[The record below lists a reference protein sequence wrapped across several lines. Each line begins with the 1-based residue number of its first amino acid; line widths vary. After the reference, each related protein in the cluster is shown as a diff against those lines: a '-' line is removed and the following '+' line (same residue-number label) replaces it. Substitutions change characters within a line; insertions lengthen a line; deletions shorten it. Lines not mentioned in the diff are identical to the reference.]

1 MKTEIARSLLMLTLS
16 LLLMS
21 CGSGTSNLTGV
32 GTGGTGITMGTV
44 TGFGSILIDG
54 DLYSS
59 ATGEYLEGDDDDAA
73 SLVSA
78 LSVDLGEQ
86 LEILLDDQ
94 GNPTSVLI
102 EPALIGTVSRVD
114 ATAGTLV
121 VNGIEVRV
129 NTNWLLGP
137 VTYYAGLTGLADVT
151 AGTSRVEIHGIYGV
165 DAGGAYIQATRIKSL
180 LDTSTVTRITGIVS
194 DLGGGAFKIGDM
206 TVAYANASIFPEGVG
221 LSAGQ
226 LVNVWS
232 AELPS
237 GNNLTAHVIRVRTV
251 QGVTGTAAVAGLVY
265 GLNGSRF
272 TLSGI
277 AVDASGV
284 SGLSLTNGQYV
295 VAIGTPSAAT
305 GELVASSIRTT
316 PGQNSEVELKGTI
329 TAYDSS
335 SRTLVVRG
343 VPLSYDNNTQIEGVL
358 AVGAYVEVH
367 GEITGSV
374 VLATEIKIE
383 DTPPEG
389 GTVEYYGTVSEV
401 AGSSFTLLTSGGGAY
416 PATLA
421 DNVGYENGTAAN
433 LVNGVSV
440 EVQATQTASG
450 LLVYAIEF
458 E

>member
-1 MKTEIARSLLMLTLS
+1 MLTLTLS
-16 LLLMS
+16 MLLIS
-21 CGSGTSNLTGV
+21 CGGGTTDLSGV
-32 GTGGTGITMGTV
+32 GTGGTGITSGTV

-54 DLYSS
+54 DLYGS
-59 ATGEYLEGDDDDAA
+59 ATGEYLEGDDDDEA

-86 LEILLDDQ
+86 LQIQLDEQ

-102 EPALIGTVSRVD
+102 EPALIGTVSTVD
-114 ATAGTLV
+114 AAGGTLV
-121 VNGIEVRV
+121 VNGVEVRV

-137 VTYYAGLTGLADVT
+137 VTYYAGLTGLADVV
-151 AGTSRVEIHGIYGV
+151 AGTSRLEIHGIYGV
-165 DAGGAYIQATRIKSL
+165 DGGGGYIQATRIRKL

-206 TVAYANASIFPEGVG
+206 TVAYASASVLPQGVG

-232 AELPS
+232 PDLPS
-237 GNNLTAHVIRVRTV
+237 GNNLTADVIRIRTL
-251 QGVTGTAAVAGLVY
+251 QAVTGTGVIAGLVY
-265 GLNGSRF
+265 GLDGSRF
-272 TLSGI
+272 SLSGI
-277 AVDASGV
+277 DVDAGGL
-284 SGLSLTNGQYV
+284 SGLSLSNGQYV
-295 VAIGTPSAAT
+295 VAIGIPSAST

-316 PGQNSEVELKGTI
+316 PSQNSEVELKGTI
-329 TAYDSS
+329 TAYDSI

-358 AVGAYVEVH
+358 AIGAYVEVH
-367 GEITGSV
+367 GEITGNV
-374 VLATEIKIE
+374 VLATEIHIE
-383 DTPPEG
+383 DSPPEG
-389 GTVEYYGTVSEV
+389 GTVEYHGTVSGV
-401 AGSSFTLLTSGGGAY
+401 TDSSFTLTSGGVAY
-416 PATLA
+416 LATLA
-421 DNVGYENGTAAN
+421 DNVGYENGTTAN
-433 LVNGVSV
+433 LVDGVSV

>member
-1 MKTEIARSLLMLTLS
+1 MKTDIARAMLTLTLS
-16 LLLMS
+16 MLLIS
-21 CGSGTSNLTGV
+21 CGGGTTDLSGV
-32 GTGGTGITMGTV
+32 GTGGTGITSGTV

-59 ATGEYLEGDDDDAA
+59 ATGEYLEGDDEDEA

-86 LEILLDDQ
+86 LQIQLDDQ

-102 EPALIGTVSRVD
+102 EPALIGTVSTVD
-114 ATAGTLV
+114 AAGGTLV
-121 VNGIEVRV
+121 VNGVEVRV

-137 VTYYAGLTGLADVT
+137 VTYYAGLTGLADVI
-151 AGTSRVEIHGIYGV
+151 AGTTRVEIHGIHGV
-165 DAGGAYIQATRIKSL
+165 DAGGGYIQATRIENL
-180 LDTSTVTRITGIVS
+180 LDTSTVTRITGIAS

-206 TVAYANASIFPEGVG
+206 TIAYASASVLPQGVS
-221 LSAGQ
+221 LAAGQ

-232 AELPS
+232 ADLPS
-237 GNNLTAHVIRVRTV
+237 GNNLTAHVIRVRTL
-251 QGVTGTAAVAGLVY
+251 QGVTGTAVVAGLVY

-277 AVDASGV
+277 DVDASGL

-295 VAIGTPSAAT
+295 VAIGTPSAST
-305 GELVASSIRTT
+305 GELVAGSIRTT
-316 PGQNSEVELKGTI
+316 PSQNSEVELKGTI
-329 TAYDSS
+329 TEYDSI

-343 VPLSYDNNTQIEGVL
+343 VPLTYDDDTQIEGVL
-358 AVGAYVEVH
+358 AIGVYVEVH
-367 GEITGSV
+367 GEITGNV
-374 VLATEIKIE
+374 VLATEIHVE
-383 DTPPEG
+383 DSAPEG
-389 GTVEYYGTVSEV
+389 GTVEYHGIVSGV
-401 AGSSFTLLTSGGGAY
+401 TGSSFTLTSGGVAY
-416 PATLA
+416 QAALA

-433 LVNGVSV
+433 LVEGASV